1 MLKLNKQLKKME
13 NIKEMLKLIYFDLET
28 INQKEIKKDN
38 LYHLKLAK
46 GNLKD
51 SIQTIERGETWKKKK
66 Q

>member
-1 MLKLNKQLKKME
+1 MEKK
-13 NIKEMLKLIYFDLET
+13 IKEILRLIYFDLET

-51 SIQTIERGETWKKKK
+51 SIQTIERGEK
-66 Q
+66 